1 MSWNAA
7 RTSAASEFGMAN
19 PLILSDYEPFSGLD
33 RARRRLRDVVAGAAA
48 TLKPQEAR
56 EPRNGFVP
64 RSYREIDV
72 QFDPS
77 DGTCWCWMN
86 PTAAPS
92 FTVGMLDELRNHCR
106 DMREVGL
113 RASDPG
119 SGPIKHS
126 VLASRTPGIFNL
138 GGDLARFTS
147 WIRTR
152 DRERL
157 TAYARACIDV
167 SHDNANGFGGQA
179 ISISLVQGDALGGGL
194 ESALSSHFVVAERG
208 VKFGLPEILFNLF
221 PGMGAYSLLARKL
234 GAAQARKMLIGGK
247 LYTAEEFYELG
258 LVHVLAEPGD
268 GVAETHRLIG
278 RNLRRHNG
286 LLAIEA
292 TARRVDGVSYEEL
305 KDVTDI
311 WIEAALCLSD
321 PDLRKM
327 EKLALAQNR
336 RLAAGAA

>member
-1 MSWNAA
+1 M
-7 RTSAASEFGMAN
+7 AS
-19 PLILSDYEPFSGLD
+19 PQILTEYEPFSGLE
-33 RARRRLRDVVAGAAA
+33 RARRRLRDAVAGAAA
-48 TLKPQEAR
+48 TLRPHEAS
-56 EPRNGFVP
+56 EPRTGFVP
-64 RSYREIDV
+64 RAYRELDV
-72 QFDPS
+72 EFDQS

-86 PTAAPS
+86 PGAAPS

-113 RASDPG
+113 RAGLPG

-138 GGDLARFTS
+138 GGDLVRFTS

-167 SHDNANGFGGQA
+167 SHDNSNGFGGQA
-179 ISISLVQGDALGGGL
+179 LSISLVQGDALGGGL

-234 GAAQARKMLIGGK
+234 GTAQARRLLLSGK
-247 LYTAEEFYELG
+247 LYTAEEFYEFG

-268 GVAETHRLIG
+268 GVAETCRLIG

-292 TARRVDGVSYEEL
+292 AARRVDDISYEEL

-311 WIEAALCLSD
+311 WIDAALCLNDS
-321 PDLRKM
+321 DLRKM
-327 EKLALAQNR
+327 EKLAQAQDR